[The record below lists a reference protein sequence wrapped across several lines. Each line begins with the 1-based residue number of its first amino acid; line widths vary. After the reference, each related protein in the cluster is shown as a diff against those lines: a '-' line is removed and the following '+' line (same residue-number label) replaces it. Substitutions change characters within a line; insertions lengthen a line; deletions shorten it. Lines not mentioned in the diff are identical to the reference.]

1 MRSGEGRVIPP
12 LYTGEREGDRDVIDF
27 GRLRQYGRHVRYIL
41 LQNRPS
47 QEIGGILEC
56 CPNVHNLA
64 LWIIHGS
71 CAHLIP
77 ILEGLPLRR
86 FSFDPSYFFE
96 NYAHDFSVPF
106 DQPLFHNLTHLE
118 IINATSAW
126 SKWKQLA
133 YLPKLTHL
141 ALAGVVNQ
149 QLINCVLK
157 ECRTL
162 ELFVMFYLSTHYLE
176 GDVIFP
182 QKDPRVVFLKSV
194 IDHLNHWEVGARGEE
209 DFWITGDKC
218 KQKAMK
224 GSRSSSVSDRDE
236 DEASSVCNHELV
248 PANNVL

>member
-1 MRSGEGRVIPP
+1 M
-12 LYTGEREGDRDVIDF
+12 IDF

-133 YLPKLTHL
+133 CLPKLTHL

-157 ECRTL
+157 ECRML

>member
-12 LYTGEREGDRDVIDF
+12 LYTGEREGDCDVLDF
-27 GRLRQYGRHVRYIL
+27 GTLRQYGRHVRHIL
-41 LQNRPS
+41 LQNRSS
-47 QEIGGILEC
+47 QEIGDILKC
-56 CPNVHNLA
+56 CPNAHNLA
-64 LWIIHGS
+64 LWIIHGP

-106 DQPLFHNLTHLE
+106 DKPLFHNLTHLE

-133 YLPKLTHL
+133 RLPRLTHL

-149 QLINCVLK
+149 ELINHVLA

-162 ELFVMFYLSTHYLE
+162 ELIIVFYLSTFCLDGE
-176 GDVIFP
+176 IVFP
-182 QKDPRVVFLKSV
+182 QKDPRIVFLKSV
-194 IDHLNHWEVGARGEE
+194 TDHLNHWEAGARGEE
-209 DFWITGDKC
+209 DFWITGEKY
-218 KQKAMK
+218 KEKATGRFTTVANLWPSLASEPSSLNLK
-224 GSRSSSVSDRDE
+224 G
-236 DEASSVCNHELV
+236 
-248 PANNVL
+248 